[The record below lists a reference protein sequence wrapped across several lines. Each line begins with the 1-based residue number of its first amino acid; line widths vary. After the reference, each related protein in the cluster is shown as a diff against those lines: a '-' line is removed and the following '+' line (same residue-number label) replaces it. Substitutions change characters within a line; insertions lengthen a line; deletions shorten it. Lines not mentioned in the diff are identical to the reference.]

1 MLTAKTNNQ
10 FTNPNLINFNS
21 NPVNFDDRNV
31 LDRPELRA
39 ENTPDSI
46 LDRLVI
52 GNQQFVEIR
61 AKQIQRNDS
70 IRLSGIAKG
79 NTPFAAILN
88 YAKLETSSEEVFDR
102 KFGELFT
109 IDSPGKNTTQKE
121 ISAIEYSVLMLGIK
135 VVIVLGDAIKQT
147 DEPKSAQ
154 LRSQPRQHL
163 KVEIEKK
170 KILISGSTG
179 TTGDL
184 HSPSTNISDSLNKIK
199 SSKLLCQFINAG
211 SLKIIG
217 GLYDIDSG
225 RVTIEG

>member
-1 MLTAKTNNQ
+1 MLTVNTNNQ
-10 FTNPNLINFNS
+10 FTNPSLIKFNS
-21 NPVNFDDRNV
+21 NSVNFDDRNV

-39 ENTPDSI
+39 QNTPDSV

-61 AKQIQRNDS
+61 ANQIQRNDS
-70 IRLSGIAKG
+70 ICLSGIAKG

-88 YAKLETSSEEVFDR
+88 YAKLETSIEDVFDR

-109 IDSPGKNTTQKE
+109 IESPGKNTTQQE

-135 VVIVLGDAIKQT
+135 VVIVLGDASKQT
-147 DEPKSAQ
+147 DDPKSEG

-179 TTGDL
+179 TTADL
-184 HSPSTNISDSLNKIK
+184 QQPSPNIGDSLNKLTA
-199 SSKLLCQFINAG
+199 SKLLCQFINAG

-217 GLYDIDSG
+217 GFYDIDSG
-225 RVTIEG
+225 RVTIDS